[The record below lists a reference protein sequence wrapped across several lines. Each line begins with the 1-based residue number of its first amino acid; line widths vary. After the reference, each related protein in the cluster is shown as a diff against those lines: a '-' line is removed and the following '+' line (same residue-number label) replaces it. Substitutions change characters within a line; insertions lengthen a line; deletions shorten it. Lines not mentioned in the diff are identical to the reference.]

1 MSLRSKRLARK
12 LDPAASAFLDST
24 DEDAKLLLDDIIG
37 SLAHVD
43 VLEAARILDA
53 REAGRLRSGLRH
65 LFHDAN
71 EGHVPLFSEH
81 EDVHMNVEV
90 ALTKV
95 LGDLGK
101 KLHTARSRNDQVAT
115 DLRLFAQ
122 RWTLET
128 AARLVDVVG
137 SLLWLA
143 KKNPRAVLP
152 GYTHLQ
158 VAQPVLLS
166 FHLQAHAERFLRDLQ
181 RLRDAYER
189 LLVSPLGAGALAGTT
204 HPIDPA
210 TGAKALGFDRP
221 FRNAADA
228 VSDRDYLAELLFAS
242 SLALT
247 HASGLAEEF
256 ILFTNQSFAF
266 AAIGDDFATGSSIM
280 PQKKNPDVFE
290 VTRARMGTILGALVA
305 SLTGLKALPLAYN
318 RDLQEQKRLFVQT
331 FPLVA
336 PNLGLLADML
346 RSISFDARRMEEA
359 ANQGYGDAT
368 ELADYLVRAG
378 TPFRDAHHQ
387 AATLVRTAIAKK
399 VPLSGL
405 SAKEFAK
412 VNPAIR
418 PDVLEHLGPHNAVKG
433 RRSPGSTG
441 PRHVERSRR
450 ELEADLRT
458 LVNFFRAAGAARE
471 SAWAT
476 LLGKDSKV
484 NPK

>member
-1 MSLRSKRLARK
+1 VSLRSKRLAKR

-24 DEDAKLLLDDIIG
+24 LEDAGLLLDDIIG
-37 SLAHVD
+37 SLAHVS
-43 VLEAARILDA
+43 VLEDAKVLDA
-53 REAGRLRSGLRH
+53 TEAGRLRSALRH
-65 LFHDAN
+65 LFKDAS
-71 EGHVPLFSEH
+71 EGEVPLFTEH

-128 AARLVDVVG
+128 AARIRDLVE
-137 SLLWLA
+137 SLLWLS
-143 KKNPRAVLP
+143 KKHPKAVLP

-158 VAQPVLLS
+158 VAQPILLS
-166 FHLQAHAERFLRDLQ
+166 FHLQAHAERFLRDLA

-204 HPIDPA
+204 HPIDPSISA
-210 TGAKALGFDRP
+210 NALGFDRS

-228 VSDRDYLAELLFAS
+228 VSDRDYLAELLFAA

-256 ILFTNQSFAF
+256 ILFTNQSFGF
-266 AAIGDDFATGSSIM
+266 ATIGDDYATGSSIM

-290 VTRARMGTILGALVA
+290 VTRARSGTLLGALVA
-305 SLTGLKALPLAYN
+305 SLSGLKALPLAYN

-336 PNLGLLADML
+336 PNFGLLARML
-346 RSISFDARRMEEA
+346 RSVTFHPERMEAA
-359 ANQGYGDAT
+359 ANEGYGDAT
-368 ELADYLVRAG
+368 ELADYLVRQG

-387 AATLVRTAIAKK
+387 SATLVRMAGQKK
-399 VPLSGL
+399 VPLAAL
-405 SAKEFAK
+405 TAKEFAK
-412 VNPAIR
+412 VNPKIGA
-418 PDVLEHLGPHNAVKG
+418 DVVKHLGPHNAVKG
-433 RRSPGSTG
+433 RKSPGSTG
-441 PRHVERSRR
+441 PAHVEAGRKQLLA
-450 ELEADLRT
+450 ELATIE
-458 LVNFFRAAGAARE
+458 NFFVAAGQARE
-471 SAWAT
+471 AAWMT
-476 LLGKDSKV
+476 LLGKTSKV
-484 NPK
+484 KK